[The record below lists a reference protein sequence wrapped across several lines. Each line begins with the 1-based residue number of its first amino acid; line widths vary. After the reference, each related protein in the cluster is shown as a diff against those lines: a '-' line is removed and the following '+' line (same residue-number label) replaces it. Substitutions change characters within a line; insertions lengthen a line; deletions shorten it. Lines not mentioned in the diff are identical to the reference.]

1 MPHIIHYLM
10 LWTFYRMYIFFLP
23 WLLLLYFY
31 TWARF
36 YFWGEQKPRTCQKVP
51 QKLAGKI
58 WGQLL
63 IYILQAKWK
72 QTKTTLSL
80 SVWIKSYCQ
89 FSNTGLL
96 NFFVLVHP
104 SNAVLS
110 TRSVYNEWQSNLC
123 YGIWCSWKA
132 IKNKGPKWRL
142 VNLAKLKSR
151 KAMQKNY
158 ARKEWVLLTTSKS
171 FVGPCS

>member
-1 MPHIIHYLM
+1 MAADQGGREALNSAWTQGMPDVLCCMCKTAAGNDAHALNLLIFKSAQEASYSDCPCQLETRQKPPPHRYSQRKCPKNIILPHCQHTRNAPHFTLPNAM
-10 LWTFYRMYIFFLP
+10 NFLSNVYIFLT
-23 WLLLLYFY
+23 LVTLLYFY

-80 SVWIKSYCQ
+80 SVWIKSYC
-89 FSNTGLL
+89 
-96 NFFVLVHP
+96 
-104 SNAVLS
+104 
-110 TRSVYNEWQSNLC
+110 
-123 YGIWCSWKA
+123 
-132 IKNKGPKWRL
+132 
-142 VNLAKLKSR
+142 
-151 KAMQKNY
+151 
-158 ARKEWVLLTTSKS
+158 
-171 FVGPCS
+171 